1 MQGAVRPMG
10 LAMPAKPDAKR
21 RTSLRGKTPHHCIGI
36 GYKMLAPSVLTGVK
50 QQPMTQ
56 APRESNAP
64 TGNRAERLAPAAFAR
79 PGPGPRPARAKKPSA
94 RNFLKLYDK
103 EREFSRRMRLWPA
116 PCCSQGAT
124 KRMRFFAT
132 AGPPGPVDLPGL
144 PASPLPRPP
153 NVPRPPRS
161 GSGQSNRSN
170 QSSSPPPPKN
180 SFPFSFRFSPSPLAP
195 GRPSP
200 ILEACAAGARAG
212 PGA

>member
-21 RTSLRGKTPHHCIGI
+21 RTSLCGKTPHHCIGI

-56 APRESNAP
+56 AQRESNAP
-64 TGNRAERLAPAAFAR
+64 TGNRAKRLAPAAFAR

-103 EREFSRRMRLWPA
+103 ERAFSRRMRLWPA
-116 PCCSQGAT
+116 PRCSQGAT

-132 AGPPGPVDLPGL
+132 AGPPGPVDLPSL
-144 PASPLPRPP
+144 PASPPSQRSPATPLRLRLIEQIEPIEQPAPKKQLPFFFPVQPKPP
-153 NVPRPPRS
+153 CPRTPV
-161 GSGQSNRSN
+161 
-170 QSSSPPPPKN
+170 
-180 SFPFSFRFSPSPLAP
+180 AYT
-195 GRPSP
+195 
-200 ILEACAAGARAG
+200 
-212 PGA
+212 

>member
-1 MQGAVRPMG
+1 MMQGAVRPMG

-21 RTSLRGKTPHHCIGI
+21 RTSLCGKTPHHCIGI

-64 TGNRAERLAPAAFAR
+64 TGNRAKRLAPAAFAR

-103 EREFSRRMRLWPA
+103 ERDFSRRMRLWPA
-116 PCCSQGAT
+116 PRCSQGAT

-132 AGPPGPVDLPGL
+132 AGPPGPVDLPSL
-144 PASPLPRPP
+144 PASPPSQRSPATPLRLRLIEQIEPIEQPAPKKQLPFFFP
-153 NVPRPPRS
+153 V
-161 GSGQSNRSN
+161 Q
-170 QSSSPPPPKN
+170 PKL
-180 SFPFSFRFSPSPLAP
+180 PCHRTPVAYT
-195 GRPSP
+195 
-200 ILEACAAGARAG
+200 
-212 PGA
+212 